1 VVVGVGLR
9 TSSRLSVLV
18 VDDEQDTLEFLKD
31 FLSLEGFEVTT
42 LRDPTLAVECLR
54 NAVFHLVVVDTM
66 MPKLTGFELL
76 AQIRAFDEDITVIM
90 INTNTWREPEATS
103 IELGV
108 SAQLG
113 APIAVDDFRDALARI
128 ENEKGFGGR

>member
-1 VVVGVGLR
+1 MVGVGSR

-18 VDDEQDTLEFLKD
+18 VDDELDTLEFLQD

-42 LRDPTLAVECLR
+42 LRDPTLAVERLR
-54 NAVFHLVVVDTM
+54 NQVFHLVLIDLM
-66 MPKLTGFELL
+66 MPKISGFELL

-90 INTNTWREPEATS
+90 INSNEWHEPEATS

-108 SAQLG
+108 SAHLG
-113 APIAVDDFRDALARI
+113 APIAVEDFRDAIERI
-128 ENEKGFGGR
+128 ETEKGFGAH

>member
-1 VVVGVGLR
+1 
-9 TSSRLSVLV
+9 VLV
-18 VDDEQDTLEFLKD
+18 VDDELDTLEFLED
-31 FLSLEGFEVTT
+31 FLRLEGFEVTT
-42 LRDPTLAVECLR
+42 LRDPTLAVERLR
-54 NAVFHLVVVDTM
+54 NQVFQLVVIDLT

-90 INTNTWREPEATS
+90 INSNVWQEPEATS

-113 APIAVDDFRDALARI
+113 APIEVTEFRDAIARI
-128 ENEKGFGGR
+128 ENEKGFGAH

>member
-1 VVVGVGLR
+1 M
-9 TSSRLSVLV
+9 LV
-18 VDDEQDTLEFLKD
+18 VDDELDTLEFLED
-31 FLSLEGFEVTT
+31 FLHLEGFEVTT
-42 LRDPTLAVECLR
+42 LRDPTLAVERLR
-54 NAVFHLVVVDTM
+54 NQAFQLVVIDLM

-90 INTNTWREPEATS
+90 INSNVWQEPEATS

-113 APIAVDDFRDALARI
+113 APIEVTEFRDAIARI
-128 ENEKGFGGR
+128 EHAQGFGAH

>member
-1 VVVGVGLR
+1 M
-9 TSSRLSVLV
+9 LV
-18 VDDEQDTLEFLKD
+18 VDDELDTLEFLED
-31 FLSLEGFEVTT
+31 FLRLEGFEVTT
-42 LRDPTLAVECLR
+42 LRDPTLAVERLR
-54 NAVFHLVVVDTM
+54 NQVFQLVVIDLT

-90 INTNTWREPEATS
+90 INSNVWQEPEATS

-113 APIAVDDFRDALARI
+113 APIEVTELRDAIARI
-128 ENEKGFGGR
+128 EHAQGFGAH